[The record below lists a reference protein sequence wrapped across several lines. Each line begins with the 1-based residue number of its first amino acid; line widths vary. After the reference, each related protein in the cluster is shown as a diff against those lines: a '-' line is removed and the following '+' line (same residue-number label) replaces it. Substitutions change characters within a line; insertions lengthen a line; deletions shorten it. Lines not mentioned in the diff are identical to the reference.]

1 MMTTERVSV
10 SSDGVQAN
18 DSSGNLSYSND
29 LSISGEGRYVAFH
42 SIADNLVSGDTN
54 ENRDIFVHDRE
65 TGETTRVSVASDG
78 TQSNGFS
85 YQPSISSDGRYVA
98 FVSYASNLVPGD
110 TTSGIGDIF
119 VHDRETGETTRV
131 SVSSDGTQSNS
142 SSYVPS
148 ISADGRHVAFYSD
161 ASNLVSGDTNGSGDI
176 FVHDRDT
183 GETTRVS
190 VSSDGTQGNSA
201 SDYPSISA
209 DGRQVAF
216 YSDASNLVSGDTNG
230 FGDIFVHDQETG
242 ETTRVNV
249 SSDGTQSNDDG
260 RAPSIS
266 GDGRYVAFWSGADNL
281 ISEDYGLNDIFVHD
295 RETGETTRVN
305 VSSDGTHSNVCSFYP
320 SISTDGRYVAFYSAA
335 SNLVTGDTNELG
347 DIFVHDRRTGET
359 TRVSAASDG
368 SQCNEHSWFPS
379 LSGDGSYVA
388 FQSEATNLVPGDTNG
403 VNDIFVSTVE
413 FGPSTPTYTSS
424 PFTVNGVYEPISGDF
439 NGDGYGDILW
449 YKPGTGADYIW
460 SFNSDGSYDSNPFTV
475 NGDYTPVVG
484 DFDGSGTTDI
494 LWYQPGTGADYIWS
508 FNTDGSYDSNP
519 FTVNGE
525 YEAIEGDFDGSGTTD
540 ILWYKPGTGADYI
553 WSFNTN
559 GSYDSEP
566 FTVNGDYD
574 PITGDF
580 DGSGTTDILW
590 YKAGTGADFIWSF
603 NTDGSYDS
611 EPFTVNGDYDPIEG
625 DFNGNGID
633 DILWYKP
640 GSGADYIWSFNADGT
655 YDSEPFAVNG
665 VYDPVTG
672 DFDGNNYTDILWY
685 QAGTGADYIWSF
697 GN

>member
-1 MMTTERVSV
+1 
-10 SSDGVQAN
+10 
-18 DSSGNLSYSND
+18 
-29 LSISGEGRYVAFH
+29 VAFH
-42 SIADNLVSGDTN
+42 SLADNLVSGDTN
-54 ENRDIFVHDRE
+54 E
-65 TGETTRVSVASDG
+65 TR
-78 TQSNGFS
+78 
-85 YQPSISSDGRYVA
+85 
-98 FVSYASNLVPGD
+98 
-110 TTSGIGDIF
+110 DIF

-142 SSYVPS
+142 TSYVPS
-148 ISADGRHVAFYSD
+148 ISADGRQVAFYSD
-161 ASNLVSGDTNGSGDI
+161 ASNLVSGDTNGIGDI

-190 VSSDGTQGNSA
+190 VASNGTQGNSG

-230 FGDIFVHDQETG
+230 FGDIFVHD
-242 ETTRVNV
+242 R
-249 SSDGTQSNDDG
+249 D
-260 RAPSIS
+260 
-266 GDGRYVAFWSGADNL
+266 
-281 ISEDYGLNDIFVHD
+281 
-295 RETGETTRVN
+295 TGETTRVN
-305 VSSDGTHSNVCSFYP
+305 VSSDGTHSNICSFYP
-320 SISTDGRYVAFYSAA
+320 SISEDGRYVAFYSAA
-335 SNLVTGDTNELG
+335 SNLVSGDTNELG
-347 DIFVHDRRTGET
+347 DIFVHDRETGET
-359 TRVSAASDG
+359 TRVSASSGG
-368 SQCNEHSWFPS
+368 SQCNDHSWYPS

-388 FQSEATNLVPGDTNG
+388 FQSEATNLVSGDTNG
-403 VNDIFVSTVE
+403 VNDIFVSAVE
-413 FGPSTPTYTSS
+413 FGSSTPTYTSS
-424 PFTVNGVYEPISGDF
+424 SFTVNGVYEPISGDF
-439 NGDGYGDILW
+439 NGDSYGDILW

-494 LWYQPGTGADYIWS
+494 LWYQPGRGADYIWS
-508 FNTDGSYDSNP
+508 FNTDGIYESNP

-525 YEAIEGDFDGSGTTD
+525 YEPIEGDFDGSGTTD
-540 ILWYKPGTGADYI
+540 ILWYKAGTGADFI
-553 WSFNTN
+553 WSFNTD

-611 EPFTVNGDYDPIEG
+611 EPFTVNGDYDAIEG

-665 VYDPVTG
+665 VYEPVTG

-697 GN
+697 GCG